1 MFAPRFETLAV
12 ALCLLAAPALAQADG
27 GLSTVDRVLNDLVV
41 PLRPPPAEPVGDAG
55 LEPAAEL
62 PPTDAGSVAVV
73 PPVTSDA
80 GRVAALPITP
90 DAGSAAALLTAPPDA
105 GAAPAEELT
114 VVVHDT
120 VTPLVFRRA
129 LAEKPARVRAREAT
143 TAFTSAIE
151 LPALPGAP
159 MAQVVVVGAE
169 ARVFIKGR
177 VVTTFTDADRLAS
190 GAVSLT
196 AWAAELET
204 RLTGFVEDAER
215 RYAYREFAFHL
226 FFAVFVLLMAGL
238 TLRALNRA
246 FARADTTIEDR
257 AGSLKPLVVL
267 GAELLS
273 SDAVRSVLGTGLVV
287 VRVVSLGG
295 TVVVALAAVL
305 AQFDRTRPLLSRLGS
320 SIGRPVLQGL
330 EGALASF
337 PGLVLAAVL
346 LVLLRAAL
354 RFVTLLFDGVATGRV
369 KHGWIEPRRAPVA
382 RAVLSWLVVAVS
394 LPLLVAAAFGRFGS
408 PFESLALG
416 VGAVVVVGA
425 LPTVAGAVV
434 GAWLSWNGVVQ
445 VGSWVQVGSHV
456 GEVVEHS
463 LTELV
468 LVPHDGGS
476 VVVPMLMLAV
486 TPVRRLSGPPAQAFE
501 VRVRRDGST
510 AQLMERLLA
519 VARAVDERGDV
530 EVVEVDAESALVR
543 LTVPAGDAQRRALLS
558 RALLDAV
565 DAGQLTLAQGTARD
579 RLGAD

>member
-41 PLRPPPAEPVGDAG
+41 PLRPPPAEPVADAG
-55 LEPAAEL
+55 LEPASEL
-62 PPTDAGSVAVV
+62 LTDAGSVAALS
-73 PPVTSDA
+73 PVTPDA

-90 DAGSAAALLTAPPDA
+90 DAGSAAGLLTAPPDA

-226 FFAVFVLLMAGL
+226 FFAVFVVLMAGL

-330 EGALASF
+330 EGTLASF

-416 VGAVVVVGA
+416 VGAVVMVGA
-425 LPTVAGAVV
+425 LPTVVGAVV

-468 LVPHDGGS
+468 LVPRDGGS
-476 VVVPMLMLAV
+476 VVVPMLLLAV

-501 VRVRRDGST
+501 VRVRREGST

-565 DAGQLTLAQGTARD
+565 DAGHLTLAQGTARN